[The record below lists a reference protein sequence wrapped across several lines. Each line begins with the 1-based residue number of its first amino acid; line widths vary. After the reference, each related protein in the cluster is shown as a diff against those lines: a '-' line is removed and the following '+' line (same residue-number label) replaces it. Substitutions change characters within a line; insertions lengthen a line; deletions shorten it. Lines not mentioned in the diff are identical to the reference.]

1 MDISKLNKIQKVKLV
16 MGADFWSND
25 TVDGSLY
32 KFVLSDGPVGL
43 RQPLDKSNLE
53 QKEVIKSV
61 AYPSTQVLS
70 QTWNCDLAKLL
81 GKSIGNDCI
90 EQKVDIVLG
99 PGVNI
104 KRLPTNGRNFEYYS
118 EDPYLAGTLAKKY
131 IEGVQEMH
139 VGTCIKHF
147 CCNNSEFSRHWASM
161 EVDERTLHEIYLKAF
176 EIAMEAKPWT
186 VMCSYNL
193 VNGRRM
199 SENNKLYNVLR
210 NNFKFDGLIMSD
222 WDAVKDSEASLN
234 AGLNLEMPYNENHH
248 NLMMKKAQENILNER
263 KLDESAV
270 KVIELA
276 EKCEKESKLRKMDM
290 SINERRNVALKI
302 AEEGIVLLKNENNV
316 LPLKPEKKIFI
327 TGDPASRYYCGGG
340 SSQVCP
346 ELPFISLE
354 EALKAECDDVQYYE
368 SIWEKLGHLAHVGNA
383 KKALEYSAQ
392 AEYTILAVGDSANL
406 EFECADRE
414 GIKLSK
420 EEEILIND
428 FAKVAKHLI
437 IVVEAGSAI
446 DMSSWIDKVEAVVY
460 MGYGGELGHKAL
472 ANILVGKINPS
483 GRLSETFPLKLEDS
497 PAMKSYHDSSVM
509 KYDEGLNIGYRYYE
523 TYNVPVLFP
532 FGYGLSYSKFE
543 YSNLKIEQI
552 KDVYKVSFDIENE
565 TEIDGAEVCQ
575 LYIREVVK
583 EVYRPDY
590 ELKGYE
596 KIFIK
601 AHEKK
606 EVIIELKRKDFS
618 YYSTYYDEYHVKP
631 GAFDILIGKNSHDI
645 ILKERIIV
653 DQTKK

>member
-25 TVDGSLY
+25 TADGSLY

-43 RQPLDKSNLE
+43 RQPLDKSNPE

-327 TGDPASRYYCGGG
+327 TGDPTSRYYCGGG

-523 TYNVPVLFP
+523 TYNVPVLFS

-606 EVIIELKRKDFS
+606 KVIIELKRKDFA

-653 DQTKK
+653 D

>member
-25 TVDGSLY
+25 TADGSLY

-43 RQPLDKSNLE
+43 RQPLDKSNPE

-61 AYPSTQVLS
+61 AYPSAQVLS

-248 NLMMKKAQENILNER
+248 NLMMKKAQENILDER

-327 TGDPASRYYCGGG
+327 TGDPTSRYYCGGG

-472 ANILVGKINPS
+472 VNILVGKINPS

-523 TYNVPVLFP
+523 TFNVPVLFP

-606 EVIIELKRKDFS
+606 KVIIELKRKDFA

-653 DQTKK
+653 D

>member
-25 TVDGSLY
+25 TADGSLY

-43 RQPLDKSNLE
+43 RQPLDKSNPE

-354 EALKAECDDVQYYE
+354 EALKAKCDDVQYYE
-368 SIWEKLGHLAHVGNA
+368 SIWEKLGHLVHVGNA

-565 TEIDGAEVCQ
+565 TEIDGAEFCQ

-653 DQTKK
+653 D

>member
-25 TVDGSLY
+25 TADGSLY

-43 RQPLDKSNLE
+43 RQPLDKSNPE

-61 AYPSTQVLS
+61 AYPSAQVLS

-327 TGDPASRYYCGGG
+327 TGDPTSRYYCGGG

-606 EVIIELKRKDFS
+606 KVIIELKRKDFA

-631 GAFDILIGKNSHDI
+631 GAFDIFIGKNSHDI

-653 DQTKK
+653 D

>member
-25 TVDGSLY
+25 TADGSLY

-43 RQPLDKSNLE
+43 RQPLDKSNPE

-248 NLMMKKAQENILNER
+248 NLMMKKAQENILDER

-523 TYNVPVLFP
+523 TFNVPVLFP

-590 ELKGYE
+590 ELKEYE

-606 EVIIELKRKDFS
+606 KVIIELKRKDFA

-653 DQTKK
+653 D

>member
-25 TVDGSLY
+25 TADGSLY

-43 RQPLDKSNLE
+43 RQPLDKSNPE

-61 AYPSTQVLS
+61 AYPSAQVLS

-327 TGDPASRYYCGGG
+327 TGDPTSRYYCGGG

-523 TYNVPVLFP
+523 TFNVPVLFP

-606 EVIIELKRKDFS
+606 KVIIELKRKDFS

-653 DQTKK
+653 D

>member
-25 TVDGSLY
+25 TADGSLY

-43 RQPLDKSNLE
+43 RQPLDKSNPE

-61 AYPSTQVLS
+61 AYPSAQVLS

-248 NLMMKKAQENILNER
+248 NLMMKKAQENILDER

-270 KVIELA
+270 KVIEFA

-316 LPLKPEKKIFI
+316 LPLKHEKKIFV
-327 TGDPASRYYCGGG
+327 TGDPTSRYYCGGG

-523 TYNVPVLFP
+523 TFNVPVLFP

-590 ELKGYE
+590 ELKKYE

-653 DQTKK
+653 D

>member
-25 TVDGSLY
+25 TADGSLY

-43 RQPLDKSNLE
+43 RQPLDKSNPE

-61 AYPSTQVLS
+61 AYPSAQVLS
-70 QTWNCDLAKLL
+70 QTWNCDLAKLF

-248 NLMMKKAQENILNER
+248 NLMMKKAQENILDER

-327 TGDPASRYYCGGG
+327 TGDPTSRYYCGGG

-653 DQTKK
+653 D

>member
-25 TVDGSLY
+25 TADGSLY

-43 RQPLDKSNLE
+43 RQPLDKSNPE

-61 AYPSTQVLS
+61 AYPSAQVLS

-99 PGVNI
+99 PGINI

-131 IEGVQEMH
+131 IEGVQKMH

-248 NLMMKKAQENILNER
+248 NLMMKKAQENILDER

-316 LPLKPEKKIFI
+316 LPLKHEKKIFV
-327 TGDPASRYYCGGG
+327 TGDPTSRYYCGGG

-523 TYNVPVLFP
+523 TFNVPVLFP

-590 ELKGYE
+590 ELKKYE

-653 DQTKK
+653 D

>member
-1 MDISKLNKIQKVKLV
+1 M
-16 MGADFWSND
+16 
-25 TVDGSLY
+25 
-32 KFVLSDGPVGL
+32 
-43 RQPLDKSNLE
+43 
-53 QKEVIKSV
+53 
-61 AYPSTQVLS
+61 
-70 QTWNCDLAKLL
+70 
-81 GKSIGNDCI
+81 
-90 EQKVDIVLG
+90 
-99 PGVNI
+99 
-104 KRLPTNGRNFEYYS
+104 
-118 EDPYLAGTLAKKY
+118 
-131 IEGVQEMH
+131 
-139 VGTCIKHF
+139 
-147 CCNNSEFSRHWASM
+147 
-161 EVDERTLHEIYLKAF
+161 
-176 EIAMEAKPWT
+176 
-186 VMCSYNL
+186 
-193 VNGRRM
+193 
-199 SENNKLYNVLR
+199 
-210 NNFKFDGLIMSD
+210 
-222 WDAVKDSEASLN
+222 
-234 AGLNLEMPYNENHH
+234 
-248 NLMMKKAQENILNER
+248 
-263 KLDESAV
+263 
-270 KVIELA
+270 
-276 EKCEKESKLRKMDM
+276 
-290 SINERRNVALKI
+290 
-302 AEEGIVLLKNENNV
+302 
-316 LPLKPEKKIFI
+316 
-327 TGDPASRYYCGGG
+327 
-340 SSQVCP
+340 
-346 ELPFISLE
+346 
-354 EALKAECDDVQYYE
+354 
-368 SIWEKLGHLAHVGNA
+368 
-383 KKALEYSAQ
+383 
-392 AEYTILAVGDSANL
+392 

-523 TYNVPVLFP
+523 TFNVPVLFP

-653 DQTKK
+653 D

>member
-25 TVDGSLY
+25 TADGSLY

-43 RQPLDKSNLE
+43 RQPLDKSNPE

-354 EALKAECDDVQYYE
+354 EALKAKCDDVQYYE

-523 TYNVPVLFP
+523 TFNVPVLFP

-590 ELKGYE
+590 ELKGFE

-653 DQTKK
+653 D

>member
-25 TVDGSLY
+25 TADGSLY

-43 RQPLDKSNLE
+43 RQPLDKSNPE

-61 AYPSTQVLS
+61 AYPSAQVLS

-316 LPLKPEKKIFI
+316 LPLKHEKKIFV
-327 TGDPASRYYCGGG
+327 TGDPTSRYYCGGG

-523 TYNVPVLFP
+523 TFNVPVLFP

-590 ELKGYE
+590 ELKEYE

-606 EVIIELKRKDFS
+606 KVIIELKRKDFA

-653 DQTKK
+653 D

>member
-25 TVDGSLY
+25 TADGSLY

-43 RQPLDKSNLE
+43 RQPLDKSNPE

-61 AYPSTQVLS
+61 AYPSAQVLS

-248 NLMMKKAQENILNER
+248 NLMMKKAQENILDER

-327 TGDPASRYYCGGG
+327 TGDPTSRYYCGGG

-509 KYDEGLNIGYRYYE
+509 KYGEGLNIGYRYYE
-523 TYNVPVLFP
+523 TFNVPVLFP

-606 EVIIELKRKDFS
+606 KVIIELKRKDFA

-653 DQTKK
+653 D

>member
-1 MDISKLNKIQKVKLV
+1 MDISKLNKTQKVKLV

-25 TVDGSLY
+25 TADGSLY

-43 RQPLDKSNLE
+43 RQPLDKSNPE

-131 IEGVQEMH
+131 IEGVQKMH

-161 EVDERTLHEIYLKAF
+161 EVDERTLHEIYLKPF

-414 GIKLSK
+414 EIKLSK

-552 KDVYKVSFDIENE
+552 KDMYKVSFDIENE
-565 TEIDGAEVCQ
+565 TEIDGTEVCQ

-653 DQTKK
+653 D

>member
-25 TVDGSLY
+25 TADGSLY

-43 RQPLDKSNLE
+43 RQPLDKSNPE

-248 NLMMKKAQENILNER
+248 NLMMKKAQENILDER

-523 TYNVPVLFP
+523 TFNVPVLFP

-590 ELKGYE
+590 ELKDM
-596 KIFIK
+596 
-601 AHEKK
+601 KK
-606 EVIIELKRKDFS
+606 YLLRLMKRK
-618 YYSTYYDEYHVKP
+618 K
-631 GAFDILIGKNSHDI
+631 L
-645 ILKERIIV
+645 
-653 DQTKK
+653 

>member
-25 TVDGSLY
+25 TADGSLY

-43 RQPLDKSNLE
+43 RQPLDKSNPE

-70 QTWNCDLAKLL
+70 QTWNCDLVKLL

-327 TGDPASRYYCGGG
+327 TGDPTSRYYCGGG

-497 PAMKSYHDSSVM
+497 LAMKSYHDSSVM

-606 EVIIELKRKDFS
+606 EVIIELKRKDFA

-653 DQTKK
+653 D

>member
-16 MGADFWSND
+16 MGVDFWSND
-25 TVDGSLY
+25 TADGSLY

-43 RQPLDKSNLE
+43 RQPLDKSNPE

-61 AYPSTQVLS
+61 AYPSAQVLS

-653 DQTKK
+653 D

>member
-25 TVDGSLY
+25 TADGSLY

-43 RQPLDKSNLE
+43 RQPLDKSNPE

-61 AYPSTQVLS
+61 AYPSAQVLS
-70 QTWNCDLAKLL
+70 QTWNCDLVKLL

-248 NLMMKKAQENILNER
+248 NLMMKKAQENILDER

-327 TGDPASRYYCGGG
+327 TGDPTSRYYCGGG

-460 MGYGGELGHKAL
+460 MGYGGEIGHKAL

-601 AHEKK
+601 AYEKK
-606 EVIIELKRKDFS
+606 KVIIELKRKDFA

-653 DQTKK
+653 D

>member
-25 TVDGSLY
+25 TADGSLY

-43 RQPLDKSNLE
+43 RQPLDKSNPE

-316 LPLKPEKKIFI
+316 LPLKHEKKIFV
-327 TGDPASRYYCGGG
+327 TGDPTSRYYCGGG

-368 SIWEKLGHLAHVGNA
+368 SIWKKLGHLAHVGNA

-523 TYNVPVLFP
+523 TFNVPVLFP

-606 EVIIELKRKDFS
+606 KVIIELKRKDFA

-653 DQTKK
+653 D

>member
-25 TVDGSLY
+25 TADGSLY

-43 RQPLDKSNLE
+43 RQPLDKSNPE

-139 VGTCIKHF
+139 VGTCTKHF

-248 NLMMKKAQENILNER
+248 NLMMKKAQENILDER

-327 TGDPASRYYCGGG
+327 TGDPTSRYYCGGG

-606 EVIIELKRKDFS
+606 KVIIELKRKDFA

-653 DQTKK
+653 D

>member
-25 TVDGSLY
+25 TADGSLY

-43 RQPLDKSNLE
+43 RQPLDKSNPE

-327 TGDPASRYYCGGG
+327 TGDHASRYYCGGG

-606 EVIIELKRKDFS
+606 KVIIELKRKDFA

-653 DQTKK
+653 D

>member
-25 TVDGSLY
+25 TADGSLY

-43 RQPLDKSNLE
+43 RQPLDKSNPE

-61 AYPSTQVLS
+61 AYPSAQVLS

-653 DQTKK
+653 D

>member
-25 TVDGSLY
+25 TADGSLY

-43 RQPLDKSNLE
+43 RQPLDKSNPE

-161 EVDERTLHEIYLKAF
+161 EVDERTLHEIYLKPF

-263 KLDESAV
+263 KLDESTV

-327 TGDPASRYYCGGG
+327 TGDPTSRYYCGGG

-543 YSNLKIEQI
+543 YSNLKIEQT

-653 DQTKK
+653 D

>member
-25 TVDGSLY
+25 TADGSLY

-43 RQPLDKSNLE
+43 RQPLDKSNPE

-61 AYPSTQVLS
+61 AYPSAQVLS

-316 LPLKPEKKIFI
+316 LPLKHEKKIFV
-327 TGDPASRYYCGGG
+327 TGDPTSRYYCGGG

-523 TYNVPVLFP
+523 TFNVPVLFP

-606 EVIIELKRKDFS
+606 KVIIELKRKDFA

-653 DQTKK
+653 D

>member
-25 TVDGSLY
+25 TADGSLY

-43 RQPLDKSNLE
+43 RQPLDKSNPE

-61 AYPSTQVLS
+61 AYPSAQVLS

-248 NLMMKKAQENILNER
+248 NLMMKKAQENILDER

-316 LPLKPEKKIFI
+316 LPLKHEKKIFV
-327 TGDPASRYYCGGG
+327 TGDPTSRYYCGGG

-590 ELKGYE
+590 ELKKYE

-653 DQTKK
+653 D

>member
-25 TVDGSLY
+25 TADGSLY

-43 RQPLDKSNLE
+43 RQPLDKSNPE

-61 AYPSTQVLS
+61 AYPSAQVLS

-248 NLMMKKAQENILNER
+248 NLMMKKAQENILDER

-327 TGDPASRYYCGGG
+327 TGDPTSRYYCGGG

-523 TYNVPVLFP
+523 TFNVPVLFP

-606 EVIIELKRKDFS
+606 KVIIELKRKDFA

-653 DQTKK
+653 D

>member
-25 TVDGSLY
+25 TADGSLY

-43 RQPLDKSNLE
+43 RQPLDKSNPE

-61 AYPSTQVLS
+61 AYPSAQVLS

-131 IEGVQEMH
+131 IEGVQEKH

-248 NLMMKKAQENILNER
+248 NLMMKKAQENILDER

-327 TGDPASRYYCGGG
+327 TGDPTSRYYCGGG

-354 EALKAECDDVQYYE
+354 EALKAECNDVQYYE

-653 DQTKK
+653 D

>member
-25 TVDGSLY
+25 TADGSLY

-43 RQPLDKSNLE
+43 RQPLDKSNPE

-248 NLMMKKAQENILNER
+248 NLMMKKAQENILDER

-327 TGDPASRYYCGGG
+327 TGDPTSRYYCGGG

-383 KKALEYSAQ
+383 KKALEYSSQ

-414 GIKLSK
+414 EIKLSK

-509 KYDEGLNIGYRYYE
+509 KYDEGLNIGYRYYK
-523 TYNVPVLFP
+523 TFNVPVLFP

-606 EVIIELKRKDFS
+606 KVIIELKRKDFA

-653 DQTKK
+653 D

>member
-25 TVDGSLY
+25 TADGSLY

-43 RQPLDKSNLE
+43 RQPLDKSNPE

-61 AYPSTQVLS
+61 AYPSAQVLS

-327 TGDPASRYYCGGG
+327 TGDPTSRYYCGGG

-497 PAMKSYHDSSVM
+497 PAMKSYHNSSVM

-523 TYNVPVLFP
+523 TFNVPVLFP

-606 EVIIELKRKDFS
+606 KVIIELKRKDFA

-653 DQTKK
+653 D

>member
-25 TVDGSLY
+25 TADGSLY

-43 RQPLDKSNLE
+43 RQPLDKSNPE

-316 LPLKPEKKIFI
+316 LPLKPEKIIFI
-327 TGDPASRYYCGGG
+327 TGDPTSRYYCGGG

-565 TEIDGAEVCQ
+565 TEIDGSEVCQ

-606 EVIIELKRKDFS
+606 KVIIELKRKDFA

-653 DQTKK
+653 D